1 MADTEKQTDEPTKA
15 SPPQKA
21 APKPDAAGA
30 KSTCKAC
37 DAPAETGS
45 MFCKDHQAKLV
56 QKRKKQWFARFDVL
70 LAFGLIAVV
79 IGYPKMKGKVTG
91 ALADY
96 LESEGSSE
104 PGFFAKASDFLE
116 GLLPEDAKQPDRD
129 TKRVAAALRKSLL
142 GGGGPVSPKVEEMI
156 NKVEHSPEG
165 LTLDEAIDQLQAM
178 SGAEHMGLT
187 NTQMAQLQSMRSG
200 GGAAAVAASGGVQ
213 AVAANPQ
220 NAPIGIAAAPYC
232 LPPPDKHNSPALAAL
247 SKCGNGI
254 IEVGEECDGPALAG
268 ASCKSLGFSGDCG
281 DDNTC
286 VRPGLACL
294 KSCSF
299 DYAGCTNESEAAVQR
314 FVVNNDG
321 TATDR
326 LTGLM
331 WEQKCTD
338 VTCTDEHNVFATL
351 PWRASATQWVTA
363 LNAARY
369 AGYDDWRLPSLEEMR
384 TLLTVVP
391 PCPTE
396 PCPGAV
402 WPRAQT
408 ATAGYWTSTTF
419 SVDKGRAWAVSFAD
433 GDVFTAEKNASLHVR
448 AVRRGS

>member
-1 MADTEKQTDEPTKA
+1 MDDIETLNDDQSQTPAK
-15 SPPQKA
+15 KA
-21 APKPDAAGA
+21 AHKQAMPKTEPG
-30 KSTCKAC
+30 KCKAC
-37 DAPAETGS
+37 DGTAELGS

-79 IGYPKMKGKVTG
+79 IGYPRMKGKVTG
-91 ALADY
+91 MMADY
-96 LESEGSSE
+96 LESEGSNE
-104 PGFFAKASDFLE
+104 PGFFAKASDFLASMI
-116 GLLPEDAKQPDRD
+116 PEEDKTPDKD

-142 GGGGPVSPKVEEMI
+142 GGGGPPSPQVEEMI
-156 NKVEHSPEG
+156 RKVENSGEP
-165 LTLDEAIDQLQAM
+165 LSLDQAIDQLQAM
-178 SGAEHMGLT
+178 SGAEHMGLS
-187 NTQMAQLQSMRSG
+187 NTQLAQLQSMRGSG
-200 GGAAAVAASGGVQ
+200 GGGAPAISAGAAAVAQ
-213 AVAANPQ
+213 PAA
-220 NAPIGIAAAPYC
+220 IGIAPAPFC
-232 LPPPDKHNSPALAAL
+232 LPPPDQRNSPALAAL

-254 IEVGEECDGPALAG
+254 IEVGEECDGPALSG
-268 ASCKSLGFSGDCG
+268 ATCKSLGFSGDCG
-281 DDNTC
+281 DDATC

-294 KSCSF
+294 RSCSF
-299 DYAGCTNESEAAVQR
+299 DYSGCTNESEAAVQR
-314 FVVNNDG
+314 FVMHDDG

-338 VTCTDEHNVFATL
+338 VTCSDQHNVFSAVS
-351 PWRASATQWVTA
+351 WRNGATQWINA
-363 LNAARY
+363 LNAERF
-369 AGYDDWRLPSLEEMR
+369 GGHDDWRLPSLEEMR

-402 WPRAQT
+402 WPREQT

-419 SVDKGRAWAVSFAD
+419 AVDKGRAWAVSFAD
-433 GDVFTAEKNASLHVR
+433 GDVYTAEKDATLHVR